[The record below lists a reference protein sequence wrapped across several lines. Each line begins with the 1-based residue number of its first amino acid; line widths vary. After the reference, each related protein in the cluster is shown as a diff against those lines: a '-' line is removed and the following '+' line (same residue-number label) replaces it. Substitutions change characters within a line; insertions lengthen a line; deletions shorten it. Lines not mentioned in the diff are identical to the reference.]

1 MPSIDTSKLPS
12 TQEHL
17 DIEVIM
23 DDLVILKD
31 GTFALVMQ
39 TTAVNFD
46 LLSEPEQDAKIMLFG
61 QLLNSLNH
69 SFQILI
75 RTKTVN
81 ISNYIDYL
89 RSFEKKQ
96 LSAGLKKQIGI
107 YTRFVQNLIIKNEVL
122 DKSFYMVVPYRT
134 FGPIKPP
141 NPLSQLKQEDKKQF
155 ANAEKQIG
163 QAKSY
168 LFPKRD
174 HIIKQLHRIGLQAHQ
189 LTSKELTEL
198 FYEIYNPV
206 ESKIDFIEEGEQ
218 NERK

>member
-1 MPSIDTSKLPS
+1 MPQPDLSKLAS

-17 DIEVIM
+17 DVESIQE
-23 DDLVILKD
+23 DLVILKD
-31 GTFALVMQ
+31 GTFSIVLQ

-46 LLSEPEQDAKIMLFG
+46 LLSEPEQDAKIMSFG

-81 ISNYIDYL
+81 IGNYIDYL
-89 RSFEKKQ
+89 KSFEKKQ
-96 LSAGLKKQIGI
+96 LSPGLMKQIGI
-107 YTRFVQNLIIKNEVL
+107 YTNFVQNLIIKNEVL
-122 DKSFYMVVPYRT
+122 DKSFYIVVSYRT
-134 FGPIKPP
+134 FGPVKPP
-141 NPLSQLKQEDKKQF
+141 TPMSQLKKEDEKQLK
-155 ANAEKQIG
+155 NAERQIG

-174 HIIKQLHRIGLQAHQ
+174 HIAKQLQRIGLQSHQ
-189 LTSKELTEL
+189 LTTKELIEL

-206 ESKIDFIEEGEQ
+206 VNKIDFTEDGE
-218 NERK
+218 

>member
-1 MPSIDTSKLPS
+1 MAKKKISKIAS

-17 DIEVIM
+17 DIETLK

-31 GTFALVMQ
+31 GTYSLVLQ

-46 LLSEPEQDAKIMLFG
+46 LLSEPEQDAKIVSFG

-69 SFQILI
+69 SFQIMI

-81 ISNYIDYL
+81 IGNYIDYL
-89 RSFEKKQ
+89 RSFENKQ
-96 LSAGLKKQIGI
+96 ISEGLKKQIGL

-122 DKSFYMVVPYRT
+122 DKSFFIVIPYRT
-134 FGPIKPP
+134 LGPLKPP
-141 NPLSQLKQEDKKQF
+141 NPIKQLKGEGQKV
-155 ANAEKQIG
+155 ANVERYLS

-189 LTSKELTEL
+189 LSTKELTEL

-206 ESKIDFIEEGEQ
+206 ESKIDFEENNNG
-218 NERK
+218 R